1 MIRRPPRST
10 RTDTLFPYTT
20 LFRSNGLGLAAA
32 PAPARAPSYPQDC
45 REAPEA
51 QGAQGRRPRNAARPV
66 APCRMGREEAPGL
79 ESGAAASPVARDLP
93 SEIRRDR
100 WREGD
105 YRRARPRRTPLGR
118 PSPRS
123 ARRPHLAR
131 YLGPGRRAGGR
142 RCGPPFRAP
151 LESRDAAL
159 PRHRRGMDRW
169 LRPRVDARSAERDDD
184 QAKRSEEHTYEL
196 Q

>member
-32 PAPARAPSYPQDC
+32 PAPAPAPSYPQDC

-93 SEIRRDR
+93 PEIPHNPCRQRD
-100 WREGD
+100 D
-105 YRRARPRRTPLGR
+105 RRARPRRTTLGR
-118 PSPRS
+118 PPPPSTRSPHP
-123 ARRPHLAR
+123 ATTPH
-131 YLGPGRRAGGR
+131 P
-142 RCGPPFRAP
+142 C
-151 LESRDAAL
+151 
-159 PRHRRGMDRW
+159 PR
-169 LRPRVDARSAERDDD
+169 
-184 QAKRSEEHTYEL
+184 
-196 Q
+196 